1 MKDET
6 KDMLYK
12 MATKKVLAVLV
23 ASLFAT
29 YAESLLSKRQE
40 EVKRLI
46 TDEMLVARHEG
57 QPTSRLTS
65 LYNKI
70 MIK

>member
-1 MKDET
+1 MKDEIKRELSKLLPEDT
-6 KDMLYK
+6 SSDVITRL
-12 MATKKVLAVLV
+12 
-23 ASLFAT
+23 AT